1 MNRLPVA
8 ASVNN
13 GQLGKKRSSG
23 FALLEAIVALTLLAG
38 TGMAFFSWIQQ
49 NTQAASRLRV
59 HEQEA
64 RLLNSA
70 QLLVQLV
77 NPMAKPDGDMDA
89 GDLRIQWRA
98 ELLEPERRNQ
108 PFGAEGQGPFRMGL
122 YRMDVQARDVRQN
135 VEVHFS
141 QWQVGALR
149 DAVQDLS
156 P

>member
-1 MNRLPVA
+1 VNRVPA
-8 ASVNN
+8 ARTVKGLS
-13 GQLGKKRSSG
+13 GKKRQAG

-38 TGMAFFSWIQQ
+38 TGMALFAWIQQ

-77 NPMAKPDGDMDA
+77 NPMVKPDGDMDA
-89 GDLRIQWRA
+89 GDVRIQWRA

-108 PFGAEGQGPFRMGL
+108 PFGLEVRGPFRMGL
-122 YRMDVQARDVRQN
+122 YRLDIQARDLKQNLEVRFQ
-135 VEVHFS
+135 
-141 QWQVGALR
+141 QWQVGTLR
-149 DAVQDLS
+149 DVVQDL
-156 P
+156 PP